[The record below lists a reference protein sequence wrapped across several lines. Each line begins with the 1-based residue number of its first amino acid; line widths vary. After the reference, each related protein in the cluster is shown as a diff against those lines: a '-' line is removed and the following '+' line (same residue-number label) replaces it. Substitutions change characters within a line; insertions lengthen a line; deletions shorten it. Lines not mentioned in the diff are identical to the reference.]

1 MLEHRYLTGP
11 EGSANGQLLS
21 FTGLPRNG
29 RGYPVSGHCAA
40 KLLSHRDRTR
50 MPQFYIAVADQ
61 VRDKSA
67 IDESQ
72 DFGLVGKQEPEQ

>member
-1 MLEHRYLTGP
+1 MVII
-11 EGSANGQLLS
+11 GQLLS

-29 RGYPVSGHCAA
+29 RDYPVSGHCAA
-40 KLLSHRDRTR
+40 KLLSYRDRTR
-50 MPQFYIAVADQ
+50 VPQFYIAVADQ

-72 DFGLVGKQEPEQ
+72 DFAHDFGLVGKQEPEQ

>member
-1 MLEHRYLTGP
+1 
-11 EGSANGQLLS
+11 
-21 FTGLPRNG
+21 
-29 RGYPVSGHCAA
+29 
-40 KLLSHRDRTR
+40 